1 MNNPK
6 NIIKAFDAL
15 KDEEGRIDIN
25 KLTDEE
31 IDKIIDLQWEM
42 IEQLDALSIYKKMKA
57 DIRLKAQKQEK
68 EAEILI
74 RRLMQRLDLQE
85 HDNEYCKIKTKVSY
99 KYEIDE
105 TKLPKDLYSPN
116 HAKITAMV
124 NKWEDIEGVQP
135 WQWYLQVSI
144 R

>member
-42 IEQLDALSIYKKMKA
+42 IEQLDALSTYKKMKA
-57 DIRLKAQKQEK
+57 DIRLKAQKEEK

-105 TKLPKDLYSPN
+105 AKLPKDLYSPN
-116 HAKITAMV
+116 HAKIRAMV
-124 NKWEDIEGVQP
+124 NKWESIEGVQP
-135 WQWYLQVSI
+135 WQWYLQVSV